1 MTVPFRKARVA
12 LTFLFVILAV
22 TFLAAQKPLES
33 GDQPTMKVPDG
44 AGGAVEVARPAGHAV
59 VTGNGINYNGGPVL
73 HGNPVP
79 IYIIWYGNWT
89 NGPKPSDSATTVTLI
104 DTLLGAGALG
114 NSGYEKINSTYGD
127 NTGNVSG
134 NLQLIKQIFDT
145 GSQGTKLRN
154 SKISAA
160 ISSHLA
166 NGDLPTDATG
176 VYLFL
181 TSSNVKENGFC
192 RSFC

>member
-1 MTVPFRKARVA
+1 MTASIGKARLA
-12 LTFLFVILAV
+12 LTFLFLILAV
-22 TFLAAQKPLES
+22 NFLAAQKMRDDS
-33 GDQPTMKVPDG
+33 DQPTMKVPNG
-44 AGGAVEVARPAGHAV
+44 AGEGIEVARPAGHVV

-73 HGNPVP
+73 KGNPVP

-89 NGPKPSDSATTVTLI
+89 NGPRPSDSSTTVNLI
-104 DTLLGAGALG
+104 DTLLGVNALG

-134 NLQLIKQIFDT
+134 NLQLVKQIFDT

-166 NGDLPTDATG
+166 AGHLPTDANG
-176 VYLFL
+176 VYMFL
-181 TSSNVKENGFC
+181 TSSNYNES
-192 RSFC
+192 RS